1 VIVIFIGP
9 PASGKGT
16 QATLISG
23 MFKLPYISTG
33 NILREAAKGAG
44 KDSEELRNI
53 SCSR

>member
-33 NILREAAKGAG
+33 NILREVG
-44 KDSEELRNI
+44 KR
-53 SCSR
+53 RW